1 MIDSWKKSL
10 FKKKD
15 FDYDPAKVDSLTG
28 FKFINDHLG
37 YRFVLRES
45 WLTDT
50 VGADGVFRAKLRIQN
65 MGFGNLTWKAPV
77 KLAVL
82 KDLEGSGLLECPTPT
97 YYELPDID
105 SRDIHSRTIS
115 IAGGDTVMTFD
126 GNNEIEITTKINGF
140 DKTHYQ
146 VYLKIG
152 DVEFANQRPS
162 GKGSCGEEQPAVYLG
177 KVYYDKDN
185 TSSLP
190 SPMKRNAQKQ
200 NAPFVQ
206 RVRNNV
212 IIRDGEK
219 AYRLNGFG
227 L

>member
-1 MIDSWKKSL
+1 
-10 FKKKD
+10 
-15 FDYDPAKVDSLTG
+15 
-28 FKFINDHLG
+28 
-37 YRFVLRES
+37 
-45 WLTDT
+45 
-50 VGADGVFRAKLRIQN
+50 
-65 MGFGNLTWKAPV
+65 
-77 KLAVL
+77 
-82 KDLEGSGLLECPTPT
+82 
-97 YYELPDID
+97 
-105 SRDIHSRTIS
+105 
-115 IAGGDTVMTFD
+115 MTFD
-126 GNNEIEITTKINGF
+126 GNNEIEIAAKINGF
-140 DKTHYQ
+140 DKTRYQ

-152 DVEFANQRPS
+152 DVEFANQRLS

-190 SPMKRNAQKQ
+190 SSMKRNAQKQ

-219 AYRLNGFG
+219 VYRLNGFG